1 MKSLSQD
8 ELERHNNSTHCH
20 ICKEL
25 ICSEDELKVF
35 DHDHITGKY
44 RGPAHVVCNINYQ
57 VKKELP
63 IFVHNLKGF
72 DANLILKQLS
82 ADEFKQCQL
91 IPQTTQKFL
100 SFSLYNSTD
109 KYTGGKIKFLD
120 SFNFMSSALST
131 LVNNLAKSGPDEFKV
146 TRQAFFKKYPN
157 LVNENNFE
165 LLLRKSIFPYE
176 YITNFDVFNDAKLPS
191 KNHFYSSLTFDT
203 VSNDDYNY
211 AQKVWKEFDCK
222 TLGDYHD
229 IYLELDVCLLADVF
243 TKFRK
248 TIYENYQLEA
258 AHFYSVPGLSFS
270 ACLKTTKVE
279 LELLTD
285 PEMVLLF
292 ESGLRGGVTQCSK
305 RYAKANNKYLEN
317 YDENDKNSYLLY
329 VDCNSLYGY
338 SMADYMPESEFKWL
352 NDEEIKNFE
361 RNIDMYL
368 NSTDVGY
375 VIECN
380 LEYPE
385 RLHDFQ

>member
-1 MKSLSQD
+1 
-8 ELERHNNSTHCH
+8 
-20 ICKEL
+20 
-25 ICSEDELKVF
+25 
-35 DHDHITGKY
+35 
-44 RGPAHVVCNINYQ
+44 
-57 VKKELP
+57 
-63 IFVHNLKGF
+63 
-72 DANLILKQLS
+72 
-82 ADEFKQCQL
+82 
-91 IPQTTQKFL
+91 
-100 SFSLYNSTD
+100 
-109 KYTGGKIKFLD
+109 
-120 SFNFMSSALST
+120 MSSALST

-385 RLHDFQ
+385 RLHDFHSDFPLAPEKMKIPTKDLSEYQKNLLEIMKDIKYKRVPTEKLMLTLYDKEKYIVHYQNLKLYLSLGMKLKKIHRILSFKQSKWLKTFIDLNTELRKNSTTEFEIAL